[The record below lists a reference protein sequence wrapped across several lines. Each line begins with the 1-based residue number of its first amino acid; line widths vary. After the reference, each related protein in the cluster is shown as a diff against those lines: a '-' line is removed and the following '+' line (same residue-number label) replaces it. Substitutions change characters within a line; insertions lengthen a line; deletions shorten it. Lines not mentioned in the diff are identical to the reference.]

1 LPQTTRSQQTDIL
14 LQSTSRLI
22 PLLSNASSK
31 SAKGAEAELAPPSLQ
46 TTQKLNEVATS
57 KLAEIV
63 RRGKASDKDWN
74 GYSEAELIAAQALLD
89 QSADKVAR

>member
-1 LPQTTRSQQTDIL
+1 MVSG
-14 LQSTSRLI
+14 
-22 PLLSNASSK
+22 NSSK
-31 SAKGAEAELAPPSLQ
+31 QSKSSDSELPPPSLQ
-46 TTQKLNEVATS
+46 TVKKLNEVATS

-63 RRGKASDKDWN
+63 RRSKSGDKDWN